1 MVSGPDPQAA
11 GTKPDPAAD
20 TTVSGS
26 VDSPADTPE
35 QSAADKAAPATAG
48 AGAAN
53 DQEPNAGTAGSSAQA
68 PALSDATASV
78 AAGASPSVATGAS
91 PSVAVGAPGLKARGV
106 FVIES
111 AFAAVGCVI
120 GFIVSGTT
128 SIPTLAGWGLVIG
141 SVVAALLSPPRLGW
155 TAAWMPPLAI
165 TAVIAVLGQ
174 LTLLGAMP
182 TFAREVALVAANLT
196 SLAPA
201 QLSSV
206 AAAAL
211 ILYLRRRR
219 LGSG

>member
-11 GTKPDPAAD
+11 GTRPDPSAD

-48 AGAAN
+48 AGAGAAN
-53 DQEPNAGTAGSSAQA
+53 DQEPNAGPAGSSAQA

-78 AAGASPSVATGAS
+78 AAGASPSVAVG
-91 PSVAVGAPGLKARGV
+91 GAPGLKARGV